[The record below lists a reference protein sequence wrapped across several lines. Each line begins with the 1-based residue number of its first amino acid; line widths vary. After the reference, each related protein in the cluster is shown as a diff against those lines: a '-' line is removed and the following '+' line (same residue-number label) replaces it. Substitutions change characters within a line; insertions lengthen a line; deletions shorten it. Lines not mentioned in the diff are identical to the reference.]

1 MTLEESIS
9 LYGLRPPAL
18 EQLDQIRN
26 RLAEETEQERRGQ
39 GKGDTELAKLCC
51 VQLFSHGM
59 LEDVLSIWRAKTASM
74 DANCGIDVQLLCG
87 AGLNATKEYLQKT
100 DCDSAQQALLR
111 IAECE
116 RAGDFDGFTID
127 EQMRFYADYYS

>member
-1 MTLEESIS
+1 MTLEDSIK
-9 LYGLRPPAL
+9 LYGLRPPAR

-26 RLAEETEQERRGQ
+26 RLAEETEQERRVQ

-59 LEDVLSIWRAKTASM
+59 LEDILRIWHAKTASM
-74 DANCGIDVQLLCG
+74 DAYCGIDIQLLCG

-100 DCDSAQQALLR
+100 DSDSAQQALLR

-116 RAGDFDGFTID
+116 SAGDFDGFTID
-127 EQMRFYADYYS
+127 GQMGFYEDYYS